1 MLAGISASNG
11 KNEVIILEKMNS
23 LGRKLKITGKGRCNI
38 TNDADM
44 SEFIRFTNRDI
55 IELLKNEGVATKVE
69 RGKRVFP
76 VTDKAESVLNALYN
90 RLKKQN
96 VKILTNAKVTN
107 ILEENGKIVGV
118 EYIHEDRNENIKA
131 DKIILA
137 TRRSKL

>member
-1 MLAGISASNG
+1 M
-11 KNEVIILEKMNS
+11 
-23 LGRKLKITGKGRCNI
+23 
-38 TNDADM
+38 
-44 SEFIRFTNRDI
+44 
-55 IELLKNEGVATKVE
+55 LLKNEGVATKVE